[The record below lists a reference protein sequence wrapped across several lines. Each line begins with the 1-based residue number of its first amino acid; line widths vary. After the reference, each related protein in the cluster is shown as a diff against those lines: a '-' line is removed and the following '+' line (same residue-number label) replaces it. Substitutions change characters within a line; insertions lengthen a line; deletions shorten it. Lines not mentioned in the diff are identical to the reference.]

1 MEPMEPFD
9 FRSKLCKAIFVSG
22 LSLPEVARKAGLSH
36 ACVANYL
43 KGKTDIYAKN
53 LIKLLEALE
62 ITVKL
67 DG

>member
-1 MEPMEPFD
+1 MESFD
-9 FRSKLCKAIFVSG
+9 FRPKLCKAILLSG
-22 LSLPEVARKAGLSH
+22 FSLPEIARKAGLSH
-36 ACVANYL
+36 ACVSNYL

-62 ITVKL
+62 ITVRL

>member
-1 MEPMEPFD
+1 MKPFD
-9 FRSKLCKAIFVSG
+9 FRPKICKAVLLSG
-22 LSLPEVARKAGLSH
+22 FSLPEIARKAGLSH
-36 ACVANYL
+36 ACVSNYL

-62 ITVKL
+62 ITVRL